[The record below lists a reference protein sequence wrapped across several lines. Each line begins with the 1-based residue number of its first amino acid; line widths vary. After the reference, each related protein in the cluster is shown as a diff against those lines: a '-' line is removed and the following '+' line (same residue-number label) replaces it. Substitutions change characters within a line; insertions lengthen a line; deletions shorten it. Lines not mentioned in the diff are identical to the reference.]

1 MTRPD
6 ASCLCIHRG
15 IWAATTADGP
25 SRTRM
30 LDAFLEAHSGPGHQL
45 EQPPRDWYKREAE
58 LVRHLA
64 RLKP

>member
-6 ASCLCIHRG
+6 ASCLCVDLG
-15 IWAATTADGP
+15 IWAATTTDGP

-58 LVRHLA
+58 LGRLLA